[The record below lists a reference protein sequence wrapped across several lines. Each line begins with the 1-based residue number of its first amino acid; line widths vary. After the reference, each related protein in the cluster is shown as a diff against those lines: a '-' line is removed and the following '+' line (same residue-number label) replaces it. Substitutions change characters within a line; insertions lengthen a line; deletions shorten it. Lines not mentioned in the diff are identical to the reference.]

1 MSIHAILRPVVA
13 HVVERPCV
21 FNDEDGDPLRLA
33 VCEKKETADN
43 ERHRVDDK
51 KRHVE
56 SHLMSRDFLIVGHVQ
71 EPLVHIFILEREL
84 FQMYHDL
91 ARTPERLLPY
101 VGLYHILS

>member
-56 SHLMSRDFLIVGHVQ
+56 SHLMSRDFLVVGHVQ

-91 ARTPERLLPY
+91 AR
-101 VGLYHILS
+101 I